1 MRTLA
6 FLSLLALAPADLPP
20 EIRPEDFAKLH
31 ALIRPP
37 AGEFAWRD
45 EIPWLLSL
53 GEARAKAAAE
63 GKPILIWNAADGSPL
78 GPV

>member
-1 MRTLA
+1 MKVIALGVV
-6 FLSLLALAPADLPP
+6 LLLPGDLPG
-20 EIRPEDFAKLH
+20 EIRTEDFAKLH
-31 ALIRPP
+31 AMIRPP
-37 AGEFAWRD
+37 GGEFAWRD

-53 GEARAKAAAE
+53 GEARRKAAAE

>member
-1 MRTLA
+1 MKAIALGA
-6 FLSLLALAPADLPP
+6 VLLLSGDLPG
-20 EIRPEDFAKLH
+20 EIQTEDFARLH
-31 ALIRPP
+31 AMIKPL

-53 GEARAKAAAE
+53 GEARAKAVAE